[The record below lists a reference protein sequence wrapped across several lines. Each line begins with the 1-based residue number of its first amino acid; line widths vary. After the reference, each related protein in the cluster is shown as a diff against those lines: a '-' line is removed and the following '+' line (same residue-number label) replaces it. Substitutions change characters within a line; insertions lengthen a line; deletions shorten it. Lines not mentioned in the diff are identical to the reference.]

1 VIQGYLNGK
10 SRDQIAKETG
20 ASTGK
25 VSNTI
30 KEWKMGISIPGIDE
44 LRAFAITV
52 KKSGISMAQCAEGYR
67 MAHIMKNL
75 GVVDDEG
82 DDEGGDVM
90 GKGKNIGL
98 PTFIDK
104 IYFNCK
110 KLGIP
115 PTIIPLWIKDLLDFY
130 HNSSDSTRSFI
141 DRNDADEY
149 KKQTI
154 TTTTILNSAA
164 VPIHQNN
171 TTKALSSLSSMAWN
185 NNSNSCLYENK
196 ISYPKPNSYTD
207 CNPKIKTDSL
217 DEIKIPFVSQLSYH
231 IDQKKKEC
239 AGLEDYK
246 KNLKEEITKLE
257 IQKSYAINSLCKIKQ
272 EEEDVLFYLPWFN
285 DLEEMLWNNYSIKI
299 KEDIQKFSQIINDF
313 KEHGYDYYKIIQEYW
328 KSLSLK
334 LMINTHEADI
344 RKLSEQKVSLNN
356 SILSLESE
364 VSSHTQ
370 TMNIYYELEGM
381 RFGLKE
387 LKQLWHTIQEIA
399 EANKILHKE
408 AVSKFLKDLEE
419 QYDDKL
425 GFESKVKEKKE
436 ELAQLNNKI
445 FKDRFLFRLEHSIGP
460 TLSRLL
466 QKGITE
472 QDIIGI
478 NQLVELCTN
487 NNTEYGESISDHNT
501 NQKENSTNNI
511 IGNARK
517 NNSRSEYWKYLIDNL
532 KRYGTIKS
540 AIKYQ
545 IGKRDLV
552 TKEIDEL
559 NAQKHEMSIQC
570 QNGISFINE
579 INNKMAYFNGFLDH
593 YNKVIDNK
601 IKVSS
606 RFYPMFIFI
615 INTHIG
621 KEKDDT

>member
-1 VIQGYLNGK
+1 M
-10 SRDQIAKETG
+10 D
-20 ASTGK
+20 
-25 VSNTI
+25 
-30 KEWKMGISIPGIDE
+30 
-44 LRAFAITV
+44 
-52 KKSGISMAQCAEGYR
+52 
-67 MAHIMKNL
+67 IMPM
-75 GVVDDEG
+75 E
-82 DDEGGDVM
+82 
-90 GKGKNIGL
+90 
-98 PTFIDK
+98 
-104 IYFNCK
+104 
-110 KLGIP
+110 
-115 PTIIPLWIKDLLDFY
+115 
-130 HNSSDSTRSFI
+130 
-141 DRNDADEY
+141 
-149 KKQTI
+149 
-154 TTTTILNSAA
+154 
-164 VPIHQNN
+164 
-171 TTKALSSLSSMAWN
+171 
-185 NNSNSCLYENK
+185 
-196 ISYPKPNSYTD
+196 
-207 CNPKIKTDSL
+207 
-217 DEIKIPFVSQLSYH
+217 
-231 IDQKKKEC
+231 
-239 AGLEDYK
+239 
-246 KNLKEEITKLE
+246 
-257 IQKSYAINSLCKIKQ
+257 
-272 EEEDVLFYLPWFN
+272 
-285 DLEEMLWNNYSIKI
+285 
-299 KEDIQKFSQIINDF
+299 IIN
-313 KEHGYDYYKIIQEYW
+313 EYL
-328 KSLSLK
+328 KPRSLK
-334 LMINTHEADI
+334 LDI
-344 RKLSEQKVSLNN
+344 VTKESHIRSLSEQKASLNN
-356 SILSLESE
+356 SILSLEAE
-364 VSSHTQ
+364 LHLHRQ
-370 TMNIYYELEGM
+370 TMNIYSHLEGM
-381 RFGLKE
+381 GFGLKE
-387 LKQLWHTIQEIA
+387 LKQLWHTIREMA
-399 EANKILHKE
+399 EANKIPPKE
-408 AVSKFLKDLEE
+408 AVLKFLKDLEE

-472 QDIIGI
+472 QDIIDI

-501 NQKENSTNNI
+501 NQKENITNNI